1 VSEMISTT
9 AGTTLLETELD
20 CAECGEIIVDFYEVR
35 GVSDG
40 RGYISCYECGEPA
53 EVEIE

>member
-1 VSEMISTT
+1 MNEMTSTT

>member
-1 VSEMISTT
+1 MISSKT
-9 AGTTLLETELD
+9 GTRLLETELD
-20 CAECGEIIVDFYEVR
+20 CKECGAIVVDFYEVE

>member
-1 VSEMISTT
+1 MNQPTSTKT
-9 AGTTLLETELD
+9 GVVILETELD
-20 CAECGEIIVDFYEVR
+20 CAECGEVIVDFYEVH

-40 RGYISCYECGEPA
+40 RGYVCCYECGEPA

>member
-1 VSEMISTT
+1 MNEMISTT

-20 CAECGEIIVDFYEVR
+20 CAECLAIVVDIYEVH

>member
-1 VSEMISTT
+1 MSELTSTKT
-9 AGTTLLETELD
+9 GTTLLETELD
-20 CAECGEIIVDFYEVR
+20 CAECRAIVVDIYEVR

>member
-1 VSEMISTT
+1 VSELTSTKT
-9 AGTTLLETELD
+9 GTILLETELD
-20 CAECGEIIVDFYEVR
+20 CAECLAIVVDIYEVH
-35 GVSDG
+35 GVADG

>member
-1 VSEMISTT
+1 MNEMISAKT
-9 AGTTLLETELD
+9 GTTLLETELD
-20 CAECGEIIVDFYEVR
+20 CAECGAIVVDFYEVR

-53 EVEIE
+53 EVEVE